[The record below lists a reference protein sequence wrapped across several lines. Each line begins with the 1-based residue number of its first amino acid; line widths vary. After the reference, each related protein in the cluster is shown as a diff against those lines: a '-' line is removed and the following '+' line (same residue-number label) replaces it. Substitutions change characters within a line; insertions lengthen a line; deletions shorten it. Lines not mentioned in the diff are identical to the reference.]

1 SLATNTVAP
10 QVASGAVQQIKPVT
24 VQQGVAAPAAQIYCS
39 QCGAQNPHEGKFC
52 KECGAA
58 LHKME

>member
-1 SLATNTVAP
+1 LSTNAVAP
-10 QVASGAVQQIKPVT
+10 QMAPGNVQQVGT
-24 VQQGVAAPAAQIYCS
+24 MQQEAAPAAQIFCS
-39 QCGAQNPHEGKFC
+39 QCGAQNPREGKFC